1 MGSSIFQFLRTST
14 LVSKAPLL
22 EHFRSSFKSKTI
34 TMHFSTVVATLA
46 LALGVAAGGAPAAV
60 HQDNTKCEGG
70 KTACC
75 LNKSDVQADGILSGV
90 LTKGLLH
97 DVLGS
102 SDQACAKWDLI
113 ENLNLLG
120 FTKQGQNGQSCK
132 SVTACCPEGEGSCNV
147 H

>member
-1 MGSSIFQFLRTST
+1 
-14 LVSKAPLL
+14 
-22 EHFRSSFKSKTI
+22 
-34 TMHFSTVVATLA
+34 MHFSTVVATLA

-75 LNKSDVQADGILSGV
+75 LSKSDVHADGILSGV

-120 FTKQGQNGQSCK
+120 KNTYPHESLLT
-132 SVTACCPEGEGSCNV
+132 VV
-147 H
+147 